1 MKDNQQIN
9 LFDLMEDGPNTNQ
22 ELSSEDKK
30 IKELINR
37 RRRQILVHSCLYYR
51 MNTSLISD
59 QAFDKWS
66 YELVDL
72 QRKHPEIAA
81 QCIYAKTFET
91 FDGSTGFDLPL
102 ENVKVV
108 KTAEYLLLISKED
121 KNIEK

>member
-1 MKDNQQIN
+1 MKNSSQQIN
-9 LFDLMEDGPNTNQ
+9 LFDLIQNIPNENK
-22 ELSSEDKK
+22 ELSSEDEK

-59 QAFDKWS
+59 AAFDKWS

-72 QRKHPEIAA
+72 QRKYPEIAA

-108 KTAEYLLLISKED
+108 KTAEYLLLISKQNND
-121 KNIEK
+121 